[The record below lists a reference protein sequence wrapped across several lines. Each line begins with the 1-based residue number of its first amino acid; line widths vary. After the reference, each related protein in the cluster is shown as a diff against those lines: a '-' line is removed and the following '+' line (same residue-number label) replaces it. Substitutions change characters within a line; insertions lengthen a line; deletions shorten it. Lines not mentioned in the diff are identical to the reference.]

1 MRPRLVA
8 SVLAAA
14 GLLLVGMSSLRVNS
28 AGELHAQ
35 VQAAAPKQQ
44 PSWSSRFAA
53 ESRAAAAP
61 DLLPAKRQKPNPV
74 WSFGLG
80 SGSDWVE
87 LDKPAKAVNGTPAK
101 DARNSDPEDDD
112 VVLKAVIIAS
122 GMPVQPP
129 VIAPSASREAP
140 AGPAGRAAAS
150 LALDGCQWNAS
161 VLVAFGVQ
169 SAPAGHYLSV
179 GQDVVSENP
188 CWVQAVQVRAAA
200 PLPTSAMFELL
211 PLDGP
216 SEASGDVAIRSL
228 SSGRVRR
235 RPRPEPRTR
244 GSRPLRCVL
253 LRRRLTRPRP
263 RAVRVSCCAAS
274 LRMGRGPRGWSR
286 RAAPPTRRRR
296 ATSAACAGTSTRG
309 ARAATAAARSTCSR
323 AAAKGT
329 SACPPPR
336 RTCAR
341 SAPPGLR
348 SNPATRAVDA
358 CALCHLPLA
367 ALTACSGRLVS
378 RRSRP
383 GGGGPAPAGPK
394 SALTLEPVGAT
405 AAARARAFA
414 ARSRRLTAAPAA
426 AAGAGA
432 GGARGAAVAGG
443 SIAIATPMTSKG
455 TRMAGVADSPFFN
468 VLLPSLL
475 KVSSR
480 ELPRAPPTSPDRT

>member
-44 PSWSSRFAA
+44 PSWSRRFAA

-188 CWVQAVQVRAAA
+188 CWLQAVQVRAAA

-244 GSRPLRCVL
+244 GLRPLRCVL
-253 LRRRLTRPRP
+253 CGADSPG
-263 RAVRVSCCAAS
+263 RAPVPCGSAAARHRSGWAGARVG
-274 LRMGRGPRGWSR
+274 GRGER
-286 RAAPPTRRRR
+286 RRRR
-296 ATSAACAGTSTRG
+296 A
-309 ARAATAAARSTCSR
+309 AAARR
-323 AAAKGT
+323 ARRALARRREARGRRRRLHG
-329 SACPPPR
+329 PPALARQRRVPQPALRHDGRAHAVRRPVWGRTPR
-336 RTCAR
+336 RER
-341 SAPPGLR
+341 
-348 SNPATRAVDA
+348 
-358 CALCHLPLA
+358 
-367 ALTACSGRLVS
+367 
-378 RRSRP
+378 
-383 GGGGPAPAGPK
+383 
-394 SALTLEPVGAT
+394 
-405 AAARARAFA
+405 
-414 ARSRRLTAAPAA
+414 
-426 AAGAGA
+426 
-432 GGARGAAVAGG
+432 
-443 SIAIATPMTSKG
+443 
-455 TRMAGVADSPFFN
+455 
-468 VLLPSLL
+468 
-475 KVSSR
+475 
-480 ELPRAPPTSPDRT
+480 